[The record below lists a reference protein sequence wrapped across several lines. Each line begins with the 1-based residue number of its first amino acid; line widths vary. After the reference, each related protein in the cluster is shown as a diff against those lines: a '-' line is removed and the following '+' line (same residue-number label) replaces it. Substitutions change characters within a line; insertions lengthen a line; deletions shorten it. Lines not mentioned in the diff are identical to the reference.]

1 MKNVVIII
9 GTRPEAIKLWPI
21 INLLKHESTLNTSII
36 NTGQHGKML
45 DETMLDLGI
54 KAKANLRVMRPGQ
67 SLPSLLA
74 RLVNAL
80 EKQFKSLSP
89 DLVVVQGDT
98 LTALSASIVGFLMRI
113 KIAHVEAGLRTN
125 NIGSPFPEEF
135 SRQVISRVADIHFAP
150 TTHAKENLIK
160 EGIHANLIEVTGNT
174 IVDATLMS
182 QQAALEF
189 SGNQQTINLS
199 GYGEFLCSS
208 DSGFALVTL
217 HRREN
222 AGSFFEII
230 LKSIALA
237 SKKNP
242 NFRFVF
248 PVHPNPSIRVVAH
261 EILGQLENVILIQPQ
276 KYSIFMRLLQSC
288 NFVLSD
294 SGGLQE
300 EAVTLGK
307 TILVARNDTERPE
320 GLASG
325 YMKMVSGNEF
335 QVSNTLDEIIKKS
348 HRQSSY
354 NLAPLANPFGDGRA
368 SSRIVERIKKELFA
382 AL

>member
-1 MKNVVIII
+1 LKKIVIII

-21 INLLKHESTLNTSII
+21 INLLKHESELTTSVI

-45 DETMLDLGI
+45 DETLEDLGV
-54 KAKANLRVMRPGQ
+54 KAEANLRVMRPGQ
-67 SLPSLLA
+67 SLPRLLA
-74 RLVNAL
+74 RLVTAL
-80 EKQFKSLSP
+80 EKQFQNISP

-98 LTALSASIVGFLMRI
+98 LTALAASIVGFLMST

-125 NIGSPFPEEF
+125 NIYSPFPEEF
-135 SRQVISRVADIHFAP
+135 SRQVISRVASIHFAP
-150 TTHAKENLIK
+150 TTHAKENLIR
-160 EGIHANLIEVTGNT
+160 EGIKANQVEVTGNT
-174 IVDATLMS
+174 IVDATLTS

-189 SGNQQTINLS
+189 HGKKKTIYLS
-199 GYGEFLCSS
+199 GYGDFSCSS

-230 LKSIALA
+230 LKAIALA

-242 NFRFVF
+242 SFRFVF
-248 PVHPNPSIRVVAH
+248 PVHPNPSIRFVAH
-261 EILGQLENVILIQPQ
+261 DILGQLDNVLLIQPQ
-276 KYSIFMRLLQSC
+276 KYSAFMRLLQSC
-288 NFVLSD
+288 DFVLSD

-307 TILVARNDTERPE
+307 PILVARNDTERPE

-325 YMKMVSGNEF
+325 IMKMVSGNED
-335 QVSNTLDEIIKKS
+335 QVSNILDETIKKS
-348 HRQSSY
+348 RQQIPFS
-354 NLAPLANPFGDGRA
+354 LEPQVNPFGDGRA
-368 SSRIVERIKKELFA
+368 SNRIVERIKKELFA